1 MTQGATTTPDL
12 RITLDLDDHGYLTAT
27 TDEPSPAA
35 DRALAL
41 LGFTRPRGQRRH
53 LLDVDPGQRREVA
66 TDCARLLTAA
76 GYEVAAT
83 PALIPDPDGPP
94 PLTPVGEEALGDPTI
109 AITRHPVLGIT
120 ATSAA
125 PGEGGDAHQLI
136 THAGFHY
143 LPTHSTYVLPFDIPH
158 DRALAAATELSRQ
171 LAAHHIPAAVSPAIH
186 HPLPGQRLTDHPTP
200 AATDLADPRPGRPR
214 WATRIAQYL
223 RTVADRLLPAPPSSL
238 PQPVPHTGTAWV
250 QVPLRGTAP
259 RWIPPAELPPA
270 PGMVLRAQAA
280 RQSSVLQPTHSPAPT
295 PAPPCARQPV
305 WPAQRRP
312 R

>member
-1 MTQGATTTPDL
+1 M
-12 RITLDLDDHGYLTAT
+12 ITLDLDDHGYLTAA

-35 DRALAL
+35 DRALSL
-41 LGFTRPRGQRRH
+41 LGFIRPRGQRH
-53 LLDVDPGQRREVA
+53 QILDVDPGERLDVA

-83 PALIPDPDGPP
+83 PALIPDGPP
-94 PLTPVGEEALGDPTI
+94 PPTPVGEEALGDPTI

-120 ATSAA
+120 ATSVAS
-125 PGEGGDAHQLI
+125 GEGDAHRLI
-136 THAGFHY
+136 TRAGFHY

-158 DRALAAATELSRQ
+158 DRALAAATELTRQ

-186 HPLPGQRLTDHPTP
+186 HPLPGQRLTDHPTDIAP
-200 AATDLADPRPGRPR
+200 NPADPRSG

-223 RTVADRLLPAPPSSL
+223 RAVADRLVPAPPSSL

-250 QVPLRGTAP
+250 QVPLSGPKP
-259 RWIPPAELPPA
+259 RWTPPAALPLA
-270 PGMVLRAQAA
+270 PGVVLRAQGA
-280 RQSSVLQPTHSPAPT
+280 RQSSVFQPTHSPAPT
-295 PAPPCARQPV
+295 PPPPCARQPLSPV
-305 WPAQRRP
+305 QRRP